1 MELFTKTSAVRLRS
15 CHEKYLYAADDEKS
29 VRQSSD
35 GTSRQSLWT
44 VEMVPRKPNFVR
56 LKSCYGK
63 YLTASESSSL
73 LGIAGDRVIQTPPFR
88 QAEHESNWE
97 PIRDGHVGDVDFPVK
112 LMSWNGKYLR
122 GNGGSPPWKNSV
134 THDRDPYTS
143 TTKKWILWSV
153 QTVKN
158 PEKVSFAT
166 ADRFSSPAS
175 SFNSSVS
182 EESTHE
188 STGKKLQSFGSSD
201 SIGSDPGSLASVSS
215 PKLMFTPSMSG
226 TLTPKQTEKKNSK
239 KIVENR
245 TAIDIFRDAKAV
257 RLRSYAHEKYLIAD
271 DDEESVIMGR
281 NGSSKEARWRVE
293 PVPGSEKAIRLKS
306 CHGGYLTASNE
317 RLMLGATGHKVVQ
330 SSRIRTGEPAG
341 EWEPVKEGLKK
352 VKMRSRNGGKY
363 LRANGGVPPW
373 RNTVTHDIPN
383 RSVTQNWVVWDVDV
397 VEIMERSHETG

>member
-1 MELFTKTSAVRLRS
+1 MELLTKSPAVRLRS
-15 CHEKYLYAADDEKS
+15 CHEKYLFAADDEKT

-35 GTSRQSLWT
+35 GASRQSVWT
-44 VEMVPRKPNFVR
+44 VEMVPRKPNFIR

-63 YLTASESSSL
+63 YLTASDSSFL
-73 LGIAGDRVIQTPPFR
+73 LGMTGQRVIQTPPFR

-97 PIRDGHVGDVDFPVK
+97 PIRDDLPVK

-134 THDRDPYTS
+134 THDREPTMAA
-143 TTKKWILWSV
+143 TKKWILWSV
-153 QTVKN
+153 ETVES
-158 PEKVSFAT
+158 PEKVSF

-182 EESTHE
+182 DESNNE
-188 STGKKLQSFGSSD
+188 SKVKKSFNCGSSN
-201 SIGSDPGSLASVSS
+201 SIGSDPGSVFS
-215 PKLMFTPSMSG
+215 PKLMFTPTMSG
-226 TLTPKQTEKKNSK
+226 TLSPKPTERKDLKKNVSAM
-239 KIVENR
+239 E
-245 TAIDIFRDAKAV
+245 IFRDARSV
-257 RLRSYAHEKYLIAD
+257 RLRSSAHEKYLVAD

-293 PVPGSEKAIRLKS
+293 LVPGSEKIIRLKS

-330 SSRIRTGEPAG
+330 SRRIRTGEPAG
-341 EWEPVKEGLKK
+341 EWEPVKEGSK
-352 VKMRSRNGGKY
+352 VKLRSRNGGNY

-373 RNTVTHDIPN
+373 RNTVTHDTPN
-383 RSVTQNWVVWDVDV
+383 RTATQSWVVWDVDV
-397 VEIMERSHETG
+397 VEIMERFHGTG